1 MHDTHQASPRQK
13 QLQRE
18 MTGANVHRL
27 KSVSVIGGFLDGVQL
42 DLADGLNC
50 VIGARGT
57 GKTTALELVRYAIDA
72 LPSREANPVEH
83 RRIESL
89 VQQNLAGGRVEV
101 KVETKDGLQYTITR
115 SWGEDPIVL
124 TAEGQATAIALA
136 GSGIFKADIYSQN
149 EVEGIADRATSQLAL
164 IDNFEN
170 EAIAQLD
177 ADAKQ
182 ILSMLSA
189 NAGQIMPLRDK
200 LAALGDELS
209 TLPSVEEKL
218 KRFSPAEGEASHE
231 IDRAHALKAL
241 RDRERRVVEGVGEI
255 LQASARGLANLV
267 GEISRRAST
276 LAGPDIDSGPNAE
289 MIRGIVQGL
298 RECGETVD
306 QLLEQAQSRI
316 AGQREELARSAATVA
331 TAHKEQELAFRK
343 VIEHHEQAQGEA
355 AERTQLEKLRNDLLA
370 KKRLH
375 HETAEQLR
383 AAEADRD
390 ELLAKL
396 SELRDNRFAIR
407 EDVVRR
413 INEALAPA
421 IRVSIVQH
429 GNPERYQRLL
439 ESGLRGARIKHGIV
453 AQKIVNALWPAELAE
468 AVRRGDAA
476 VLIDKAELN
485 AGQAEKVMAM
495 LSGSQLLFELE
506 TIELLDQPRIELK
519 DGNTYKDS
527 LSLST
532 GQKCTSILPILLLDS
547 ENPLLVD
554 QPEDN
559 LDNGFIYGT
568 IVDSIRKI
576 KRRRQLIFVT
586 HNPNVPVLGDA
597 EGVFVLSSDGV
608 SAKLVGAGTVDDC
621 KSHIVTL
628 LEGGEDAFRMRGERY
643 AR

>member
-1 MHDTHQASPRQK
+1 
-13 QLQRE
+13 
-18 MTGANVHRL
+18 
-27 KSVSVIGGFLDGVQL
+27 
-42 DLADGLNC
+42 
-50 VIGARGT
+50 
-57 GKTTALELVRYAIDA
+57 

-136 GSGIFKADIYSQN
+136 GSGIFKADIFSQN

-218 KRFSPAEGEASHE
+218 KKFSPAEGEASHE
-231 IDRAHALKAL
+231 IDRVHALKAL
-241 RDRERRVVEGVGEI
+241 RDRERRVVEGGGEI

-343 VIEHHEQAQGEA
+343 VIERHEQAQGEA
-355 AERTQLEKLRNDLLA
+355 AGTLRSA
-370 KKRLH
+370 GKK
-375 HETAEQLR
+375 Q
-383 AAEADRD
+383 
-390 ELLAKL
+390 
-396 SELRDNRFAIR
+396 
-407 EDVVRR
+407 V
-413 INEALAPA
+413 
-421 IRVSIVQH
+421 
-429 GNPERYQRLL
+429 GNP
-439 ESGLRGARIKHGIV
+439 
-453 AQKIVNALWPAELAE
+453 
-468 AVRRGDAA
+468 
-476 VLIDKAELN
+476 
-485 AGQAEKVMAM
+485 
-495 LSGSQLLFELE
+495 
-506 TIELLDQPRIELK
+506 
-519 DGNTYKDS
+519 
-527 LSLST
+527 
-532 GQKCTSILPILLLDS
+532 
-547 ENPLLVD
+547 
-554 QPEDN
+554 
-559 LDNGFIYGT
+559 
-568 IVDSIRKI
+568 
-576 KRRRQLIFVT
+576 
-586 HNPNVPVLGDA
+586 
-597 EGVFVLSSDGV
+597 
-608 SAKLVGAGTVDDC
+608 
-621 KSHIVTL
+621 
-628 LEGGEDAFRMRGERY
+628 GG
-643 AR
+643 